1 MNLIVLERKTGIG
14 SSSLALKIQINS
26 KNIKTLLLHLPWIKE
41 DVFFWLLKNKNIYLT
56 NSTSRDGHFVGLFGN
71 R

>member
-1 MNLIVLERKTGIG
+1 MNFIVLERKTGIG
-14 SSSLALKIQINS
+14 SSSLALKIQINL
-26 KNIKTLLLHLPWIKE
+26 KNIKTLILHFPWIEE
-41 DVFFWLLKNKNIYLT
+41 DVFWLLKNKNIYLT